1 MLHFGAANQCPNVYG
16 QTILKSTG
24 SAVHLHS
31 LTIMVADVDS
41 VDFVD
46 DCDAAVDTAVV
57 GEVDVACFAGVVVA
71 FVVKFAE
78 LIVPLAIVNF
88 FAENDQD
95 PETYTVGP
103 AAVCAS
109 LIVEGI
115 NQGQESFF
123 IVILK
128 SLN

>member
-1 MLHFGAANQCPNVYG
+1 MLHFGAANQCPNVSG

-46 DCDAAVDTAVV
+46 DCDAVVDTVVV
-57 GEVDVACFAGVVVA
+57 GEVDVACFASVVVA
-71 FVVKFAE
+71 FVVKFVE

-95 PETYTVGP
+95 PETYVVGP

-115 NQGQESFF
+115 NEGQ
-123 IVILK
+123 
-128 SLN
+128 

>member
-1 MLHFGAANQCPNVYG
+1 MLHFGAANQCPNVFG
-16 QTILKSTG
+16 QIILKSTG
-24 SAVHLHS
+24 FAVHLHS

-46 DCDAAVDTAVV
+46 DCDVVVDTAVV
-57 GEVDVACFAGVVVA
+57 SEVDVACFDGVVVS

-95 PETYTVGP
+95 PETYVVGP
-103 AAVCAS
+103 IVVCAS

-115 NQGQESFF
+115 N
-123 IVILK
+123 
-128 SLN
+128 

>member
-24 SAVHLHS
+24 STVHLHS

-46 DCDAAVDTAVV
+46 DCDAVVV

-78 LIVPLAIVNF
+78 LIVPLEIVNF
-88 FAENDQD
+88 FAE
-95 PETYTVGP
+95 E
-103 AAVCAS
+103 
-109 LIVEGI
+109 
-115 NQGQESFF
+115 
-123 IVILK
+123 
-128 SLN
+128 